1 MKKYVGIDLG
11 TTNSAICF
19 YDGENVR
26 LYKSPEQ
33 NDVTPSAIYIDKR
46 SKYVGKKAYDLAPWS
61 PDNSALKFKRMMGTN
76 TPVNI
81 KALDLVMTPEECSAE
96 ILKCCFGY
104 LPEEIRNDPEVA
116 TVITVPAAFNQMQ
129 KDATM
134 AAADLAGIGKVALMQ
149 EPVAAVMSE
158 MRVKKSDGT
167 FLIYDLGGG
176 TLDIA
181 IATSTKG
188 RVSIQAHGGIE
199 MCGGADFD
207 RAILVNII
215 VPWLYK
221 NFKLPADLID
231 NEKYK
236 KLMRIA
242 LWAAEGAKIELSSK
256 EEVLIS
262 LNETQLNI
270 KDDEDNDI
278 YLDISLDRK
287 SYAPLI
293 ESRINDGIQA
303 AKETIEK
310 AGLTSNDIERIVFV
324 GGPTQYKPLRDKVSK
339 DLSIASSTDVNP
351 MTAVAEGAA
360 IFAESIDWGSE
371 NRGRKSNRGEISA
384 GGKINLGFNF
394 ISRTPDSKAKIVAK
408 ITGELISGTEFQI
421 DNLDTGWSSGK
432 IKLKDGV
439 ALEVELHKS
448 GENTFKVFVFDAKGG
463 PIKFENN
470 KIIISR
476 TAATIDAIPA
486 SSSIGIQVTSKNIT
500 SLVYLVREG
509 DPLPKKGSYKFRA
522 NEALKANSQGSLN
535 FVLREGEIKK
545 AEDNKFIGVFKINGS
560 DLEQGEIKENDELI
574 CDYEIL
580 DSGLIK
586 LLVSVE
592 KIKSS
597 FLSKENF
604 YVSQEGKI
612 DFSDASK
619 KIKDEVKTILEKIS
633 EMSRK
638 IKDPKIDKAKEKVD
652 MASDIDDNS
661 SDPETA
667 KQAMDNIQD
676 AKKILAEVRQSNLK
690 TIQQIDLDY
699 WKEYFETAVKEYS
712 RESEIQSFNS
722 LFISAQVAIDK
733 ETGEFD
739 NIIGNI
745 KSNMWEILWRDDSYV
760 ISILEQAKEHPSN
773 YTDKSKYQM
782 LISQANEAL
791 VSKDM
796 KKLREIVYQ
805 FYGLKISSSS
815 SSDEVSVS
823 SNISGA

>member
-33 NDVTPSAIYIDKR
+33 NDVTPSAIYMDKR
-46 SKYVGKKAYDLAPWS
+46 SKYVGKKAYDNAPWH

-207 RAILVNII
+207 KAILVNII
-215 VPWLYK
+215 APWLHK
-221 NFKLPADLID
+221 NFKLPTDFID

-262 LNETQLNI
+262 LDETRFNF
-270 KDDEDNDI
+270 KDDEDTEI

-287 SYAPLI
+287 SYTPLI

-371 NRGRKSNRGEISA
+371 NRGRKSNRGEIST

-408 ITGELISGTEFQI
+408 ISDKLISGTEFQI

-432 IKLKDGV
+432 IKLEDGV

-448 GENTFKVFVFDAKGG
+448 GENIFKVFVFDSKGG
-463 PIKFENN
+463 PVKFENN

-486 SSSIGIQVTSKNIT
+486 SSSIGIQVESKNIT
-500 SLVYLVREG
+500 TLVYLVREG

-522 NEALKANSQGSLN
+522 NETLKANSQGSLN

-560 DLEQGEIKENDELI
+560 DLERGEIRENDELI

-597 FLSKENF
+597 FVSRENF
-604 YVSQEGKI
+604 YVSQEGKVN
-612 DFSDASK
+612 FSDASK
-619 KIKDEVKTILEKIS
+619 KIKDEVKSILEKIS
-633 EMSRK
+633 EISRK

-652 MASDIDDNS
+652 MASGIDDNS

-667 KQAMDNIQD
+667 KQAMDNIQE
-676 AKKILAEVRQSNLK
+676 AKKILSEVQQSNLK
-690 TIQQIDLDY
+690 TMQQIDLESD
-699 WKEYFETAVKEYS
+699 KEYFESAVKEYA

-733 ETGEFD
+733 ETGEFQ
-739 NIIGNI
+739 NIITNI
-745 KSNMWEILWRDDSYV
+745 RNNMWEVLWREDSYV
-760 ISILEQAKEHPSN
+760 INLLEHAKEHPSN

-782 LISQANEAL
+782 LVSQANEAL

-805 FYGLKISSSS
+805 FYGLRISSTSP
-815 SSDEVSVS
+815 SDEVSVK
-823 SNISGA
+823 SNISGV